1 MPCTPNGML
10 NHSQVEGT
18 LGIQQQQVHWHLIDM
33 EAMTDWLSDAEGCQ
47 IMGRITALEL
57 WGSLHAGPATIIQ
70 LQEMVL
76 QDLSCL
82 GSLP

>member
-1 MPCTPNGML
+1 MQGPQRSITAKSKALG
-10 NHSQVEGT
+10 VE
-18 LGIQQQQVHWHLIDM
+18 QQQVHRLLIDM

-47 IMGRITALEL
+47 IMGRVAALEL